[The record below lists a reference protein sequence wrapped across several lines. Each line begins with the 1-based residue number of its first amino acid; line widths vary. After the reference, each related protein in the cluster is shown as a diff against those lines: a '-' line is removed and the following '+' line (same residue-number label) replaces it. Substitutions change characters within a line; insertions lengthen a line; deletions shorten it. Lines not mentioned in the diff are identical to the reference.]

1 MTSGIL
7 FTFLFI
13 SAELGKR
20 YFVYKIEFNFGFID
34 NGYSKIAVTLY
45 VSTSFMKLHLSISD
59 ATGKEMH
66 VFLPL

>member
-20 YFVYKIEFNFGFID
+20 YFVYKT
-34 NGYSKIAVTLY
+34 KI
-45 VSTSFMKLHLSISD
+45 
-59 ATGKEMH
+59 
-66 VFLPL
+66 